1 MWHHAITSAT
11 WLFELFIDFECCF
24 CNVPSKPVNNSN
36 LYKYHWTVQYF
47 QHMILNFPP
56 VCKSCLDFSQKKLPE
71 TMKINPLSIWRQR
84 GTSCC
89 LLGVFWPPAIILRA
103 DSLRHIK
110 ISSPCTSQV
119 TVFELGLSESKKPQ
133 IPRREFLEH

>member
-1 MWHHAITSAT
+1 MLLEIITFAT
-11 WLFELFIDFECCF
+11 WLFDWLWILNSSIVMFQVDQGPRKIRT
-24 CNVPSKPVNNSN
+24 VP
-36 LYKYHWTVQYF
+36 HF
-47 QHMILNFPP
+47 QHMLFSFPP
-56 VCKSCLDFSQKKLPE
+56 VCKSCLNFCQKNLPE
-71 TMKINPLSIWRQR
+71 TMKINPLSMWRQP